1 MKNIKKFLE
10 LNGADI
16 VAACVGS
23 GLFPS
28 VLMGQI
34 IQESSGTYG
43 DYGLSYLAHKYNN
56 YGGIKKWSGYTGSS
70 VKMKT
75 GENTKNGVPY
85 TIYADFCVFKDFKD
99 YLKWRTIFLKKN
111 RNYDKSGVFK
121 ALTPYDQIVALKKA
135 GYATDPNYVT
145 RVYSQITTY
154 NLASLDAELKKKLIP
169 KLEAP
174 LVTTTGSRWFLRV
187 LESFSLTIDTTKTK

>member
-16 VAACVGS
+16 VSACVGT

-28 VLMGQI
+28 VLMGQL
-34 IQESSGTYG
+34 IQESSGSYG
-43 DYGLSYLAHKYNN
+43 DYGLSYLAFKYNN
-56 YGGIKKWSGYTGSS
+56 YGGIKKWLGYTGSS

-85 TIYADFCVFKDFKD
+85 TIYADFCVFNDFKD
-99 YLKWRTIFLKKN
+99 YLKWRTIFLKRN
-111 RNYDKSGVFK
+111 RGYDKAGVFK
-121 ALTPYDQIVALKKA
+121 AATPYDQIVALKRA

-145 RVYSQITTY
+145 RVYSQVTTY
-154 NLASLDAELKKKLIP
+154 NLSYLDVELKKKLIP

-174 LVTTTGSRWFLRV
+174 LITASSSGWFKTLMQT
-187 LESFSLTIDTTKTK
+187 FSLTIDTTKTQ

>member
-16 VAACVGS
+16 VSACVGT

-28 VLMGQI
+28 VLMGQL
-34 IQESSGTYG
+34 IQESSGQYG
-43 DYGLSYLAHKYNN
+43 DYGLSYLAYKYNN
-56 YGGIKKWSGYTGSS
+56 YGGIKKWSGYSGSS

-75 GENTKNGVPY
+75 GEDTKNGVPY
-85 TIYADFCVFKDFKD
+85 VIQADFCVFSDFKD
-99 YLKWRTIFLKKN
+99 FLKWRTIFLKRN
-111 RNYDKSGVFK
+111 RGYDKAGVFNAK
-121 ALTPYDQIVALKKA
+121 MPYEQIVALKKA
-135 GYATDPNYVT
+135 GYATDVQYVS

-154 NLASLDAELKKKLIP
+154 NLTKLDDELKKKLIP

-174 LVTTTGSRWFLRV
+174 LLTASSSGWFKTL
-187 LESFSLTIDTTKTK
+187 LQTFSLTIDTTKVK